1 MGIAGA
7 GMLIG
12 AIWFG
17 MPLIVALIGF
27 FVLMIGNGLVVTNG
41 GALASSAVPAH
52 PGTSSAVLGL
62 VQWTTAGVTAP
73 IAGLGGSDTAVP
85 MAVLVLGGAL
95 VSLWGLLVLA
105 RPHTTG
111 RTTS

>member
-1 MGIAGA
+1 
-7 GMLIG
+7 
-12 AIWFG
+12 
-17 MPLIVALIGF
+17 MPLIVAL
-27 FVLMIGNGLVVTNG
+27 IGNGLVVTNG
-41 GALASSAVPAH
+41 GALASSAVSAH

-85 MAVLVLGGAL
+85 MAVL
-95 VSLWGLLVLA
+95 A